1 MLIETADKSG
11 FCFGVQRA
19 IDLTGQAADKY
30 GEVFTLGPLIH
41 NTIVTDSL
49 EKRGVHIA
57 ADVQDAQGKP
67 LVIRS
72 HGSAGIPRKGRRRY
86 APCCWTRPVRL

>member
-49 EKRGVHIA
+49 EKGEFI
-57 ADVQDAQGKP
+57 
-67 LVIRS
+67 
-72 HGSAGIPRKGRRRY
+72 
-86 APCCWTRPVRL
+86 